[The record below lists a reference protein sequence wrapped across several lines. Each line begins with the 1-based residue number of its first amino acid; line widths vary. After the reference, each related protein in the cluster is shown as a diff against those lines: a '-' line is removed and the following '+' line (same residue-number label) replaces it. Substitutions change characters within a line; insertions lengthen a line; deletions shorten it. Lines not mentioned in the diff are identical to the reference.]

1 MSGEVGPLRKRLVE
15 SRLYYGWYVVVGCF
29 LLSAMT
35 SGLIFS
41 FGVFLGPV
49 LESFDGTYASTSLL
63 FSLQAFV
70 AFGGAAALGFAVDR
84 YGVRRLLVVA
94 AVLVP
99 AGLLGASQAPTFAGV
114 VVSYGVVAAAGL
126 GITFVVAYTTPPRW
140 FERRRGLATGVAV
153 SGWGVGILAMPPLA
167 NALIRA
173 VGWQGAYLVLSVVLL
188 VAILV
193 AAFLLADWPADLGV
207 DASDEFPT
215 TSSTG
220 AGRDAGDGPEDGPED
235 DTADD
240 PADSPVGGGRSIRA
254 QVADAVAIVR
264 TRLFG
269 LVFVGLLLAFVP
281 SLAVLV
287 YLVEFAESVGVSRRI
302 GVLGVSIIGA
312 LNVVAKFIAGGV
324 ADRVGTDVTLVG
336 CVLLMFAATVLLV
349 LVPTPASI
357 LVLSAA
363 FGLGY
368 GGVAALMSPLLANL
382 FGTGDLSTLFGVTA
396 IGFAISGTAVPYLV
410 GLGFDVFGTY
420 DVPFLAVAGVGL
432 IGAVAFALIRVLRPD
447 VAGGIVTSG

>member
-114 VVSYGVVAAAGL
+114 VVSYGIVAAAGL

-167 NALIRA
+167 NALIRS

-207 DASDEFPT
+207 DASDEFRT

-220 AGRDAGDGPEDGPED
+220 AGRDVGDGE
-235 DTADD
+235 
-240 PADSPVGGGRSIRA
+240 PADGPVGGGRSVRA
-254 QVADAVAIVR
+254 QVADAAGIVR

-336 CVLLMFAATVLLV
+336 CVVLMFVATVLLV

-396 IGFAISGTAVPYLV
+396 IGFAISGTTVPYLV

-432 IGAVAFALIRVLRPD
+432 IGAAAFAVIRVLRPD
-447 VAGGIVTSG
+447 VAGGIVASG